1 MRCLFPTVPRLFG
14 QRERAHYLRLD
25 REMEDD
31 LEPVDAMDYGEEDA
45 SFGSTEEEEE
55 EVIDYEGMKS
65 ALEMFQK
72 VGEAREE
79 RVSRCCRRTS

>member
-1 MRCLFPTVPRLFG
+1 
-14 QRERAHYLRLD
+14 
-25 REMEDD
+25 MEDD
-31 LEPVDAMDYGEEDA
+31 LEPTDRMDYGEEDA

-72 VGEAREE
+72 VREAKYE
-79 RVSRCCRRTS
+79 RVSRSCRRTS

>member
-1 MRCLFPTVPRLFG
+1 
-14 QRERAHYLRLD
+14 
-25 REMEDD
+25 MEDD
-31 LEPVDAMDYGEEDA
+31 LEQTDMMDYGEEDA

-72 VGEAREE
+72 VREAKYNK
-79 RVSRCCRRTS
+79 VSRSCRRTL